1 MKEIP
6 EELRGHLVSTPDTLS
21 GAVRFQDTRVFAWQ
35 LIDYLLNGRST
46 EEFLADFPGVSS
58 EAVEA
63 VQAWTRARILSEFDA
78 A

>member
-6 EELRGHLVSTPDTLS
+6 EELRGHLVSTPDTLG
-21 GAVRFQDTRVFAWQ
+21 GAVRFAGSRVFAWQ
-35 LIDYLLNGRST
+35 LIDHLLDGRSI

-63 VQAWTRARILSEFDA
+63 VQAWARTRILSEFDA